1 MNEKDNE
8 LDFILNQY
16 SSKTGDKKSASIDEL
31 DEFLG
36 SFNSSTTVDNAE
48 SHTEVE
54 APEAFE
60 TIDEAEEK
68 FIDENVELSENDT
81 PSDDLNEDD
90 ESDFS
95 DDEDMTEIKN
105 DVQRDAQDKKK
116 APAKRRKK
124 TSKKKK
130 SKVNSSIFVA
140 LIVVSILLTVSF
152 AIAIFGIN
160 MGMAYLG
167 VGKKDVLISLN
178 IPKGSN
184 SSDVTELLYKNG
196 LIDNKNLFKVT
207 LKLKKAGG
215 SIKPGDITLK
225 PSMGYDSIIQ
235 ELCKMRE
242 SYDQVTI
249 TFKEGIS
256 LYDVAMLLEENDVC
270 PSGEF
275 LFMFNSENFGYDYEN
290 EISTNAEK
298 YYKYEG
304 MFFPDTYSFY
314 IEDSAYN
321 VVKNMRD
328 QFENVMTKNKLYEKV
343 KKSGLTFEEVI
354 ILASVVQAEAA
365 SADDMKN
372 VASVFLNRL
381 NNPDVFPKLESDATD
396 NYYNEVIAPQNGD
409 SISLA
414 MFKDAYDTYVRKGLP
429 AGAVGNP
436 GLDAILAVVDAP
448 ETQYFYFC
456 SNLQT
461 KECFFAETLA
471 EHEEN
476 LKKAGLVN
484 E

>member
-1 MNEKDNE
+1 MEE
-8 LDFILNQY
+8 AY
-16 SSKTGDKKSASIDEL
+16 
-31 DEFLG
+31 
-36 SFNSSTTVDNAE
+36 AE
-48 SHTEVE
+48 V
-54 APEAFE
+54 A
-60 TIDEAEEK
+60 
-68 FIDENVELSENDT
+68 
-81 PSDDLNEDD
+81 DLHNY
-90 ESDFS
+90 
-95 DDEDMTEIKN
+95 I
-105 DVQRDAQDKKK
+105 
-116 APAKRRKK
+116 
-124 TSKKKK
+124 
-130 SKVNSSIFVA
+130 
-140 LIVVSILLTVSF
+140 
-152 AIAIFGIN
+152 
-160 MGMAYLG
+160 
-167 VGKKDVLISLN
+167 
-178 IPKGSN
+178 
-184 SSDVTELLYKNG
+184 
-196 LIDNKNLFKVT
+196 
-207 LKLKKAGG
+207 
-215 SIKPGDITLK
+215 
-225 PSMGYDSIIQ
+225 
-235 ELCKMRE
+235 
-242 SYDQVTI
+242 
-249 TFKEGIS
+249 
-256 LYDVAMLLEENDVC
+256 
-270 PSGEF
+270 
-275 LFMFNSENFGYDYEN
+275 SENFGYDYEN